1 MTQPV
6 AALDRAAAVRA
17 AMRRV
22 VARHGFHGA
31 SMGAVA
37 EAAGVATGTAYVHYT
52 SKDELI
58 VAAYVE
64 TKRALGH
71 AAVTYPAASHAARDC
86 FEGLWRGAHAYLTDD
101 PDLARFLLQVDA
113 SPYAG
118 RAHEAALSAGDD
130 LARAASEP
138 ELLAVLVDLPPLV
151 LYDLALGPVVRLVAA
166 GRDLGT
172 DDLARVVESCWRAVT
187 R

>member
-6 AALDRAAAVRA
+6 AAVDRAAAARA
-17 AMRRV
+17 ALRRV

-37 EAAGVATGTAYVHYT
+37 EAAGVATGTVYVHYA

-64 TKRALGH
+64 AKCALGH
-71 AAVTYPAASHAARDC
+71 AAVTYPTASPAARDR
-86 FEGLWRGAHAYLTDD
+86 FEGLWRGAHAYLAND

-113 SPYAG
+113 SPYAE
-118 RAHEAALSAGDD
+118 RAHLAALSAGDE

-138 ELLAVLVDLPPLV
+138 ELLAVLVDLPPLL
-151 LYDLALGPVVRLVAA
+151 LYDLALGPVVWLVAT
-166 GRDLGT
+166 GRDVDA
-172 DDLARVVESCWRAVT
+172 DDLTRVVESCWRAVT